1 MSSKSPDPA
10 SHEQLYAQIVA
21 KAWLNAGYRDG
32 LLANPKAV
40 LESEGVH
47 FPDGMQVQV
56 LQDTASLH
64 HFVIP
69 LRPAGVTDQWIADW
83 AATGP
88 AFLLKICIPF

>member
-1 MSSKSPDPA
+1 
-10 SHEQLYAQIVA
+10 
-21 KAWLNAGYRDG
+21 
-32 LLANPKAV
+32 
-40 LESEGVH
+40 
-47 FPDGMQVQV
+47 VQV